1 VVGINTA
8 LAGIG
13 LGLAVPINDA
23 TRAIISSLIRKGRV
37 RRAVFGAAVAPRPLP
52 PRSIA
57 ARIGRS
63 AAVQVMHV
71 VPDGPAD
78 RGGLVQGDL
87 LVSLDGEP
95 LGDATDLQRLMT
107 SERIGRHV
115 PAVVVRGGRPR
126 TLELTLDEL
135 H

>member
-1 VVGINTA
+1 MQI
-8 LAGIG
+8 
-13 LGLAVPINDA
+13 
-23 TRAIISSLIRKGRV
+23 
-37 RRAVFGAAVAPRPLP
+37 
-52 PRSIA
+52 
-57 ARIGRS
+57 
-63 AAVQVMHV
+63 

-107 SERIGRHV
+107 SERIGRRV
-115 PAVVVRGGRPR
+115 PAVVVRGGEPR

-135 H
+135 S